1 MPQLTQDQINK
12 LKSLG
17 IEVNDQPNTSSPIP
31 ESISVKDDSSSI
43 APPLYQI
50 TPEEINPPSETQN
63 ILQPQIDLNN
73 SPILPSNNQQ
83 DRDDLTKSPQTNDS
97 MPNNNLAGL
106 NNNFKNS
113 TLDIRHSRN
122 NVFPLLSISGLTL
135 LSLSGLI
142 LFKNKD
148 QADAT
153 PVNNT
158 NTTLP
163 ETSVSPTQVP
173 KSIQHYL
180 LTSQQFFTQAS
191 QNQSV
196 DALNQ
201 SIVAA
206 TEAIK
211 EFPNDY
217 RGYYQRGRIYQS
229 VAATQPQVITQVL
242 ADLSQAQKLN
252 PNDAEITRSLASAY
266 AIKGDSQNTINYLS
280 QTIALE
286 PTKAQNFYDLAKIQ
300 QQVGLLPQAIETY
313 DKLLSIL
320 SDPTQK
326 TQVQSEKTEIEK
338 IIAQNPNRSESSLKN
353 NTNPIPTISL
363 PSSLDSPTIQA
374 SSGSGLIVAAP
385 EKLDQIEVSNLT
397 GSNSLAGTSSLSSG
411 QKEITITN
419 SQVTDKSQV
428 YVSIL
433 SGGKNQNLQVLSKS
447 IGSFVVGLD
456 SPINETIE
464 FKWWIIN

>member
-1 MPQLTQDQINK
+1 MPQLTPDQINK
-12 LKSLG
+12 LKALG
-17 IEVNDQPNTSSPIP
+17 IEVNDQPTITPLIQ
-31 ESISVKDDSSSI
+31 ETTSVKDES
-43 APPLYQI
+43 PLI

-63 ILQPQIDLNN
+63 TLQPQISLEK
-73 SPILPSNNQQ
+73 SPILPPNNQQ
-83 DRDDLTKSPQTNDS
+83 IFNDSTKSSQTNDFNQ
-97 MPNNNLAGL
+97 NNSSLDSNSKNLQ
-106 NNNFKNS
+106 S
-113 TLDIRHSRN
+113 TIYHQRPI
-122 NVFPLLSISGLTL
+122 FPLLSISGLTL

-148 QADAT
+148 QTDAT

-191 QNQSV
+191 QNQNV
-196 DALNQ
+196 EALNQ

-229 VAATQPQVITQVL
+229 VAASQPQVVTQVI

-252 PNDAEITRSLASAY
+252 PNDAEITRSLASVY
-266 AIKGDSQNTINYLS
+266 ALKGDAQNTISYLS
-280 QTIALE
+280 QTIALD

-300 QQVGLLPQAIETY
+300 QQVGLLSQAVETY
-313 DKLLSIL
+313 DKLLTIL

-326 TQVQSEKTEIEK
+326 TQVESEKSSLQKLIS
-338 IIAQNPNRSESSLKN
+338 QNPQAASP
-353 NTNPIPTISL
+353 TNSTTPIALPATDL

-374 SSGSGLIVAAP
+374 NTGLPALVAELPAGLIVAAP
-385 EKLDQIEVSNLT
+385 EKIDQIEVSNIT
-397 GSNSLAGTSSLSSG
+397 GSNSLSGNDTLASG
-411 QKEITITN
+411 QKEITLTN
-419 SQVTDKSQV
+419 NQVTSASQI

-447 IGSFVVGLD
+447 DKSFTIGLD
-456 SPINETIE
+456 TAISEDIQ